1 MTSGLPGEG
10 GSGQDAGMD
19 TPEAWW
25 RRHPLVVV
33 ALMPVLPQLLGS
45 VFNIWYNARVIAPLL
60 AATGLERRFVET
72 VVVFNAVAY
81 PVAVVCWVR
90 WVLALRPAVE
100 ARERGAVLD
109 EGAWLR
115 ARQRAVNLP
124 WMGAALAG
132 ACWLACIPVFL
143 GSFAWA
149 QWPLPPGLLAHL
161 PVSFLV
167 SAFISIT
174 HSFFLV
180 EMASHRLVFPR
191 VFAGVRSDGTPG
203 TFPLSLRGRGLL
215 WAVSA
220 GICPIGSL
228 LLLSFAPESGEG
240 EAVWLELFVGSVGI
254 AFGLC
259 TALMI
264 NRLVAEPVDQLAA
277 AARAVAAGRLDV
289 RVESHRADEFGL
301 LIHEFNR
308 MVQGLRDRDRLRH
321 AFGLHV
327 GRRAAEHILKRDPG
341 LSGVEETVTVVFVDV
356 RGFTARCRNA
366 PPARVVSVLNL
377 FLTHMV
383 RVVEEEHG
391 GMINK
396 FLGDGFMAVFGAGGV
411 PERDAEAALAAAR
424 GMVDELEKV
433 NGALAARG
441 EAPLRIGIGLHRG
454 PAVVG
459 SIGSPERLEFTVI
472 GDTVNLASRVEGLT
486 KETGGPVLLTGPV
499 VEALGGEARRGLR
512 PLEARHVKGVE
523 EPVELWG
530 LVTGPENRGFREA
543 GGGT

>member
-1 MTSGLPGEG
+1 MRGKGVAG
-10 GSGQDAGMD
+10 GGGGGQCGRMHERE
-19 TPEAWW
+19 TWW
-25 RRHPLVVV
+25 RRHPLLVT
-33 ALMPVLPQLLGS
+33 ALTPVLPQMLGS
-45 VFNIWYNARVIAPLL
+45 VFNIWYNGKVIAPLL
-60 AATGLERRFVET
+60 HTEALQERFMQT
-72 VVVFNAVAY
+72 VVVFNLLAYPMAVAL
-81 PVAVVCWVR
+81 WVR
-90 WVLALRPAVE
+90 WVYVLRPAVE
-100 ARERGAVLD
+100 AAEAGGRLEGERAL
-109 EGAWLR
+109 A

-124 WMGAALAG
+124 WLGAALAG
-132 ACWLACIPVFL
+132 GCWLACIPVFL
-143 GSFAWA
+143 GAFAQV
-149 QWPLPPGLLAHL
+149 QWPLPAGLLAHL

-167 SAFISIT
+167 SALISIT

-180 EMASHRLVFPR
+180 ELASHRLIFPR
-191 VFAGVRSDGTPG
+191 VFAGVRPEQTPG

-228 LLLSFAPESGEG
+228 LLLSFAPESGGAES
-240 EAVWLELFVGSVGI
+240 AWFELFVGSVGI

-259 TALMI
+259 TALMV

-277 AARAVAAGRLDV
+277 AVRAVAEGRLDV

-301 LIHEFNR
+301 LINEFNT

-327 GRRAAEHILKRDPG
+327 GRRAAERILQRDPG
-341 LSGVEETVTVVFVDV
+341 LSGMEEVVTVMFVDV
-356 RGFTARCRNA
+356 RGFTARCRGE
-366 PPARVVSVLNL
+366 PPARIVGVLNL

-396 FLGDGFMAVFGAGGV
+396 FLGDGFMALFGAGGI

-424 GMVDELEKV
+424 GMLRELEEV
-433 NGALAARG
+433 NAALAAKG

-486 KETGGPVLLTGPV
+486 KEAGEGVLLTDAV
-499 VEALGGEARRGLR
+499 AAALGDAACRSLR
-512 PLEARHVKGVE
+512 KLEARGVKGVD
-523 EPVELWG
+523 EPVGLWG
-530 LVTGPENRGFREA
+530 L
-543 GGGT
+543 GG